1 MITFRLDCAAAVV
14 AEMQASTTKTTMN
27 GTILF
32 RPMVMIDPLVVIRL
46 LIICGWFPLVAFPWQ
61 DTCGTNGAYSSPQSV
76 SQGKNRIFRGG
87 RLVPKR
93 VTVIHVNGGC
103 YNARMFSWFGK
114 TRAAAGLLLALI
126 ALLGIVLAA
135 DSLVCAAQTPAEH
148 QAASLISQAHAAAVA
163 GRFADAIADYHAA
176 LRIAPRNVDA
186 EIGLAQAY
194 RGVHNF
200 DAAKVTL
207 EQARREHP
215 KSAAPLGMLGALDLE
230 LQTSEAAIAH
240 LKAALALE
248 PANVDARNRLAVAY
262 KAKGDAADGA
272 EALEQIAKVLARDP
286 KNALALYTRAEI
298 YADQNR
304 DGLAL
309 PDAEKVVELQ
319 PQNSRG
325 RALLGKILVRA
336 PAGASAEELK
346 SRCGQAVLALEPLT
360 SGASAGAA
368 DSETLFLLS
377 RAYRCA
383 GEDEK
388 AAATLEKFEKSS
400 QNDRTTK
407 ENQTQ
412 AKHLVQQADE
422 LAMKNDFAGS
432 LAALQQA
439 IAMDATYPAAY
450 SQLAKLYYSSGEIEK
465 ASDAIALAL
474 ARAPYHPEYL
484 YVQGKILEKQGKLDD
499 ALAAFQQTV
508 LVNPKE
514 SDAYFEMG
522 WIYQQRGEPAQ
533 ARAAYERA
541 VEISPDDPDYKRA
554 LAGLGAGKAVTP

>member
-1 MITFRLDCAAAVV
+1 
-14 AEMQASTTKTTMN
+14 
-27 GTILF
+27 
-32 RPMVMIDPLVVIRL
+32 
-46 LIICGWFPLVAFPWQ
+46 
-61 DTCGTNGAYSSPQSV
+61 
-76 SQGKNRIFRGG
+76 
-87 RLVPKR
+87 
-93 VTVIHVNGGC
+93 
-103 YNARMFSWFGK
+103 MFSWFGK
-114 TRAAAGLLLALI
+114 TRAAAALLLAVI
-126 ALLGIVLAA
+126 ALLGIGPAA
-135 DSLVCAAQTPAEH
+135 DSLVHAAQTAAGQ

-215 KSAAPLGMLGALDLE
+215 KSAAPLAMLGDLDLE
-230 LQTSEAAIAH
+230 LQTYDAAIAH

-286 KNALALYTRAEI
+286 RNALAIYTRAEI

-304 DGLAL
+304 DALAL
-309 PDAEKVVELQ
+309 PDAEKVVQLQ

-336 PAGASAEELK
+336 PAGATAEEIK
-346 SRCGQAVLALEPLT
+346 QRCGRAVLALQPLLNT
-360 SGASAGAA
+360 AEAPA

-383 GEDEK
+383 GQDEK
-388 AAATLEKFEKSS
+388 AAATLEEFEKAS

-432 LAALQQA
+432 LAVLQQA

-465 ASDAIALAL
+465 ASDAIGQALQ
-474 ARAPYHPEYL
+474 RAPYHPEYL
-484 YVQGKILEKQGKLDD
+484 YVQGKIFEKQGKMDD
-499 ALAAFQQTV
+499 ALGAFQQTV

-522 WIYQQRGEPAQ
+522 TIYQQRGERAQ
-533 ARAAYERA
+533 ARAAYQKA

-554 LAGLGAGKAVTP
+554 LGALNGRAAVTP